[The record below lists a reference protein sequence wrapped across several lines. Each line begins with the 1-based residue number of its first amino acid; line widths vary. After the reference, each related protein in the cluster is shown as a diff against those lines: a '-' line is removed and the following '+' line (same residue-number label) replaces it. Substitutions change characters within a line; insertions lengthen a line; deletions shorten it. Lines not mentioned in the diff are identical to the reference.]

1 MNFAD
6 QEDLAIRQRQRQRQ
20 KRRDLFWNFLTV
32 LTSLGILLLIG
43 YFLLLF
49 SNPHLSINPFP
60 PPIVV
65 VVAGASTPTAEVVP
79 PPTSTVTPGLT
90 EFPTATATLTQTPT
104 VEPTVT
110 ATPRIF
116 TPDANADH
124 PYAIEGIPVALA
136 STVFRADS
144 GCAWQ
149 GVAGRVVDL
158 QGRAVVGLIVRLVGS
173 YGDEDIEMT
182 TLTGGGQAWYGESG
196 YEFYLGSE
204 PLNTI
209 GTLSVQLFD
218 LESHPLS
225 AKIYIDTFSTCE
237 KNLVLVN
244 YKQVR

>member
-6 QEDLAIRQRQRQRQ
+6 QEDLANRQRQRQRQ

-32 LTSLGILLLIG
+32 LMSLGILMLIG
-43 YFLLLF
+43 YFLVLF

-60 PPIVV
+60 PPVV
-65 VVAGASTPTAEVVP
+65 PVAAGTLTPTTEAVISS
-79 PPTSTVTPGLT
+79 PPTYTPVPT
-90 EFPTATATLTQTPT
+90 DFPTATATLTQTPT

-124 PYAIEGIPVALA
+124 PYAIEGIPVAMA

-144 GCAWQ
+144 GCSWQ

-173 YGDEDIEMT
+173 YGDDDIEMT
-182 TLTGGGQAWYGESG
+182 TLTGGAQAWYGESG
-196 YEFYLGSE
+196 YEFYMGSK
-204 PLNTI
+204 PQNTI
-209 GTLSVQLFD
+209 GALSIQLFD

-244 YKQVR
+244 FKQVQ